1 MKKIII
7 SLVSLCL
14 ILMLSGCSDN
24 EINRLIEEKKYQ
36 EAYELAEE
44 KNNTEMMDVCKY
56 HLAEKCINQEDYAKA
71 FEYLDGNNNS
81 DAVKLLEKNKGK
93 FNSVFAI
100 ESTLKEL
107 NEIHNLIKESK
118 VGAFEFT
125 KSQETFYIQTSK
137 KLTELKKKI
146 LKENLSDL
154 EDEIIS
160 VFGMMPK
167 STSEANKWITE
178 LEGYFKSEKDIYHLS
193 YVMGAFNDN
202 ENIVISS
209 FDDEGIIVLE
219 HVNEYLHQNHF
230 SYRTFA
236 VLLGILDMYGAEIEQ
251 NGDKLIISCP
261 KVTRVYDFCIPS
273 DNEKK
278 FENWFDKNKKSI
290 KFEVE
295 EFYPDQN
302 LAECTFIIDSDF
314 QTRFK
319 FFAVNFVID
328 YNNGEHIQH
337 FYKRLE
343 EVEGKDEIRIPFNI
357 NNVREGEYTL
367 SYDYNLIGFI
377 Y

>member
-56 HLAEKCINQEDYAKA
+56 HLAEKCINQEDYVKA

-81 DAVKLLEKNKGK
+81 DAIKLLEKNKGK

-107 NEIHNLIKESK
+107 NELHNLIKESK

-125 KSQETFYIQTSK
+125 KSQETFYIETSK

-178 LEGYFKSEKDIYHLS
+178 LEDYFESEKDIYYLS
-193 YVMGAFNDN
+193 YVSNAFYNNDN
-202 ENIVISS
+202 VVFSS
-209 FDDEGIIVLE
+209 FDDEGIIVIE
-219 HVNEYLHQNHF
+219 HVNEYLYQKHF

-251 NGDKLIISCP
+251 NGDKLVISCS
-261 KVTRVYDFCIPS
+261 KVTRVYDFCIPLDS
-273 DNEKK
+273 QKK
-278 FENWFDKNKKSI
+278 FKKWFDKNKKSL
-290 KFEVE
+290 KFEFGE
-295 EFYPDQN
+295 YDIN
-302 LAECTFIIDSDF
+302 THLGECTFVINTDRDA
-314 QTRFK
+314 RFK
-319 FFAVNFVID
+319 FFAANFVIR
-328 YNNGEHIQH
+328 NVNGDIVQH
-337 FYKRLE
+337 YYKRLE
-343 EVEGKDEIRIPFNI
+343 EIAGGDEIRIPFNI
-357 NNVREGEYTL
+357 KDVGPGNDTFSFDYDVEGLLY
-367 SYDYNLIGFI
+367 
-377 Y
+377 